1 MGGKKELRK
10 LRLHPLFADFRQ
22 IGGDG
27 LDRSVGTLL
36 DLKTQLG

>member
-10 LRLHPLFADFRQ
+10 LRLHPLFADLRQ

-27 LDRSVGTLL
+27 FDRGVGTLL
-36 DLKTQLG
+36 DLKPQLG